1 MERVSRPTPLYTEN
15 RVKWP
20 VRPLPEDVDTRT
32 PKAEIDHRHAAL
44 EPHLDGAELDM
55 TIIVTNPNLYYL
67 TGSIQE
73 GMLVLAP
80 ECPGP
85 VYMVKRVVDRA
96 HWESPLDDV
105 RPAVS
110 PRRLG
115 ETLGISK
122 VRRLGLELDTVPHA
136 WVERLRKGL
145 GDGVELFDVSATLR
159 AVRSAKTDWEVDRIL
174 EASDQIDHAME
185 RARLVLTEGMSEL
198 ELAAELER
206 ELRRQGMEGLVRM
219 HRFGSEMHVGGVLSG
234 LSATMPTWHQ
244 AVMGGGGLSPSLP
257 HGASRRRVKR
267 GEPIAVDLCGISHGY
282 ISDETR
288 TFVLGKLSDEAAEV
302 QAAAREILSAME
314 AELQV
319 GAHCGAIWMAA
330 EAMAEEEGVSEGFM
344 GVGDTKMRFIGH
356 GVGLE
361 LDELPVLA
369 DGITGHV
376 PEGAVVAVEPKVVLP
391 GLGVLGE
398 ENTYHVT
405 SSNLRQ
411 LTMAPPGPIEV

>member
-1 MERVSRPTPLYTEN
+1 VDD
-15 RVKWP
+15 
-20 VRPLPEDVDTRT
+20 DVDPRT
-32 PKAEIDHRHAAL
+32 PRSEIEHRHGNL
-44 EPHLDGAELDM
+44 MPHLEKAGIDL
-55 TIIVTNPNLYYL
+55 TIVVTNPNLYYL

-85 VYMVKRVVDRA
+85 VYMVKRVLDRA
-96 HWESPLDDV
+96 RWESPLEEV

-110 PRRLG
+110 PKKLG
-115 ETLGISK
+115 ETLGVTSIK
-122 VRRLGLELDTVPHA
+122 RVGLELDTVPHA
-136 WVERLRKGL
+136 LVERLKASL
-145 GDGVELFDVSATLR
+145 GEGVELFDVSATIR
-159 AVRSAKTDWEVDRIL
+159 AVRSAKSPWEVARIE
-174 EASDQIDHAME
+174 EASDQVDHAME
-185 RARLVLTEGMSEL
+185 RARLVLTEGMTEL

-206 ELRRQGMEGLVRM
+206 ELRREGMEGLVRM

-234 LSATMPTWHQ
+234 ISATMPTWHQ

-257 HGASRRRVKR
+257 HGASRRKILR
-267 GEPIAVDLCGISHGY
+267 GEPVAVDLCGISRGY

-288 TFVLGKLSDEAAEV
+288 TFVIGVLPDEAAEV
-302 QAAAREILSAME
+302 QAATQEILRAME
-314 AELQV
+314 AELRP
-319 GAHCGAIWMAA
+319 GAHNEIVWMAA

-344 GVGDTKMRFIGH
+344 GVGETKMRFIGH

-369 DGITGHV
+369 DGMPGQV

-405 SSNLRQ
+405 SKGLKQ
-411 LTMAPPGPIEV
+411 LTRAPPGPIEV

>member
-1 MERVSRPTPLYTEN
+1 V
-15 RVKWP
+15 
-20 VRPLPEDVDTRT
+20 DDQVDTRT
-32 PKAEIDHRHAAL
+32 PKQEIDHRHAAL
-44 EPHLDGAELDM
+44 SPHLQRAELDL
-55 TIIVTNPNLYYL
+55 TIVVTNPNLYYL

-73 GMLVLAP
+73 GMLIISP

-96 HWESPLDDV
+96 HFESPMEDI
-105 RPAVS
+105 RPSVS
-110 PRRLG
+110 PRKLA
-115 ETLGISK
+115 ETLGISRL
-122 VRRLGLELDTVPHA
+122 RRIGLELDTVPHG
-136 WVERLRKGL
+136 WVERFRASIG
-145 GDGVELFDVSATLR
+145 GDVELFDVSATIR
-159 AVRSAKTDWEVDRIL
+159 AVRSAKSDWEVARIQ

-185 RARLVLTEGMSEL
+185 RARLVLTEGMTEL

-244 AVMGGGGLSPSLP
+244 AVMGGSGLSPSLP
-257 HGASRRRVKR
+257 HGASRRKVRVN
-267 GEPIAVDLCGISHGY
+267 EPIAVDLCGISRGY

-288 TFVLGKLSDEAAEV
+288 TFVLGQLPDEATEV
-302 QAAAREILSAME
+302 QAATQEILRAME
-314 AELQV
+314 AELRP
-319 GAHCGAIWMAA
+319 GAHCEAIWMAA
-330 EAMAEEEGVSEGFM
+330 EAMAEEEGVIEGFM
-344 GVGDTKMRFIGH
+344 GVADTKMRFIGH

-369 DGITGHV
+369 DGIQGTV

-405 SSNLRQ
+405 SSGIRQ
-411 LTMAPPGPIEV
+411 LTKAPPGPIVV

>member
-1 MERVSRPTPLYTEN
+1 M
-15 RVKWP
+15 
-20 VRPLPEDVDTRT
+20 
-32 PKAEIDHRHAAL
+32 
-44 EPHLDGAELDM
+44 PHLEKAGIDL
-55 TIIVTNPNLYYL
+55 TIVVTNPNLYYL

-85 VYMVKRVVDRA
+85 VYMVKRVLDRA
-96 HWESPLDDV
+96 RWESPLEEV

-110 PRRLG
+110 PKKLG
-115 ETLGISK
+115 ETLGVTSIK
-122 VRRLGLELDTVPHA
+122 RVGLELDTVPHA
-136 WVERLRKGL
+136 LVERLKASL
-145 GDGVELFDVSATLR
+145 GEGVELFDVSATIR
-159 AVRSAKTDWEVDRIL
+159 AVRSAKSPWEVARIE
-174 EASDQIDHAME
+174 EASDQVDHAME
-185 RARLVLTEGMSEL
+185 RARLVLTEGMTEL

-206 ELRRQGMEGLVRM
+206 ELRREGMEGLVRM

-234 LSATMPTWHQ
+234 ISATMPTWHQ

-257 HGASRRRVKR
+257 HGASRRKILR
-267 GEPIAVDLCGISHGY
+267 GEPVAVDLCGISRGY

-288 TFVLGKLSDEAAEV
+288 TFVIGVLPDEAAEV
-302 QAAAREILSAME
+302 QAATQEILRAME
-314 AELQV
+314 AELRP
-319 GAHCGAIWMAA
+319 GAHNEIVWMAA

-344 GVGDTKMRFIGH
+344 GVGETKMRFIGH

-369 DGITGHV
+369 DGMPGQV

-405 SSNLRQ
+405 SKGLKQ
-411 LTMAPPGPIEV
+411 LTRAPPGPIEV